1 MRPQRTTPAHVT
13 DNLAELVCSNS
24 LGSLIPHKAPGL
36 LKAEMRGLGSLIL
49 RCASESAVPA
59 GSSLAVD
66 RDRFAALVAEA
77 ITTHS
82 HIELVREE
90 VTHIPDDACIVA
102 TGPLTSDALATEIAQ
117 LSGRKYLYFY
127 DALSPIVNADSI
139 DMSIAF
145 RQSRHDDGE
154 LEALRTVRR
163 AYHTLK
169 GSGRMV
175 GAELIGEYCW
185 SIEHLLN
192 RIIDG
197 AVLNSQPLSA
207 FMQRA
212 NIAVAELLEQL
223 EVGTEPASDIA
234 ALMAEAEAL
243 GRPVAAPEPEQPAD
257 SSDATEVLPVPSID
271 AALGRQKTPVPVEE
285 PELGPVD
292 ATMVATH
299 ISMSPPGMDPVLLDI
314 LSREVAA
321 HLSVLREF
329 VAAGSESL
337 RQPLPEDVFRACHT
351 LHGNLTMAGVTA
363 AVNEYQPRSWSPRS
377 IS

>member
-1 MRPQRTTPAHVT
+1 MKTLTVIGGGLAGTEAAWQAAQRGVHVKLYEMRPQRTTPAHVT

-154 LEALRTVRR
+154 LEAGDYINCALD
-163 AYHTLK
+163 K
-169 GSGRMV
+169 
-175 GAELIGEYCW
+175 
-185 SIEHLLN
+185 
-192 RIIDG
+192 
-197 AVLNSQPLSA
+197 
-207 FMQRA
+207 
-212 NIAVAELLEQL
+212 
-223 EVGTEPASDIA
+223 AS
-234 ALMAEAEAL
+234 
-243 GRPVAAPEPEQPAD
+243 
-257 SSDATEVLPVPSID
+257 
-271 AALGRQKTPVPVEE
+271 
-285 PELGPVD
+285 
-292 ATMVATH
+292 TM
-299 ISMSPPGMDPVLLDI
+299 
-314 LSREVAA
+314 
-321 HLSVLREF
+321 HLSLRLVSAEQI
-329 VAAGSESL
+329 EL
-337 RQPLPEDVFRACHT
+337 RDFERKMPSSSK
-351 LHGNLTMAGVTA
+351 
-363 AVNEYQPRSWSPRS
+363 AVCRSK
-377 IS
+377 